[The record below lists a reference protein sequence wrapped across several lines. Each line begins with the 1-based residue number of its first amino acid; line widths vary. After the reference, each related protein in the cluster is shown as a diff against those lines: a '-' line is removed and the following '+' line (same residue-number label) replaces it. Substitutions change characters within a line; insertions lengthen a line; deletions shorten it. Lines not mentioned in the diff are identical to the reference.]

1 MSASFTVQCS
11 EVEHKA
17 LQHCMSNVHEWL
29 QLTITGRAGVAID
42 DLVKSEMTRMLA
54 DPTITN
60 IPADRNAIVM
70 NAPFINNEPTPPPP
84 VSDPVVETPPPL

>member
-1 MSASFTVQCS
+1 MSASFTVECS

-17 LQHCMSNVHEWL
+17 LQHCMSNVQQWL

-42 DLVKSEMTRMLA
+42 DLVKSEMTRMLS
-54 DPTITN
+54 DPSVTS

-70 NAPFINNEPTPPPP
+70 NAPLISNVSTPPPSP
-84 VSDPVVETPPPL
+84 VAS